1 MSTATLTIVREVYNE
16 ETGDL
21 VDEIEV
27 TVDVSYTNGSAQT
40 MHDPGEPAEVSIDGA
55 YLYDKK
61 VRTPIELTD
70 EEADS
75 IPEKLEDYFAEA
87 KAEAESWAYDV
98 WKEARYMND

>member
-40 MHDPGEPAEVSIDGA
+40 M
-55 YLYDKK
+55 
-61 VRTPIELTD
+61 
-70 EEADS
+70 
-75 IPEKLEDYFAEA
+75 
-87 KAEAESWAYDV
+87 
-98 WKEARYMND
+98 